1 MPLNVGKYQQGNITT
16 HEPWGETDMDP
27 DDMPHRASP
36 AGPVPQ
42 SPQWE
47 PAAHTSAPNNDGHK
61 V

>member
-1 MPLNVGKYQQGNITT
+1 MPKNVGSYQQGSIMT
-16 HEPWGETDMDP
+16 HP
-27 DDMPHRASP
+27 DAPLVDSGMPHRAGP

-47 PAAHTSAPNNDGHK
+47 PEPHQTAPNNDGHK